1 MADAPVTSLD
11 VARYILRKVGP
22 MTTMKL
28 QKLVYYAQA
37 WSLAWD
43 DRPLFQDPIEAWENG
58 PVVRSLF
65 DRHRGQRWIRDLGPG
80 PEPVL
85 DALPRETIEGVVER
99 YGALSP
105 EVLSELTHAEDP
117 WRNARRQGGAA
128 PIIPQEA
135 IQLYYRGVLMD
146 VLAEGRSEPADD
158 AEGHLFWLKTLLSQV
173 DPATRH
179 AEWDTGAARGREVW

>member
-11 VARYILRKVGP
+11 VARYILRTVGP

-43 DRPLFQDPIEAWENG
+43 DRPLFHDPIEAWEHG

-65 DRHRGQRWIRDLGPG
+65 DRHRGQRWISDLDPG
-80 PEPVL
+80 SDPAL
-85 DALPRETIEGVVER
+85 DALSRETIEGVLER

-117 WRNARRQGGAA
+117 WRAARRQGGPA

-146 VLAEGRSEPADD
+146 VLAEGRVEPADD
-158 AEGHLFWLKTLLSQV
+158 AEGNLFWLKTLLSQV
-173 DPATRH
+173 DPTTRH
-179 AEWDTGAARGREVW
+179 DAWDTGPARGREVW